1 MAHRSVMVAPPR
13 LTPPG
18 TMTTLTR
25 LARSAALWLA
35 LALLG
40 IAAAAPAPQYDP
52 GADDHEIRIGNTG
65 PYSRPASAYGTTG
78 KAMRAVFD
86 QVNAEGGIHGRRIR
100 FISLD
105 DGYNPAKTVEQVRR
119 LVEHDEVLRMLAP
132 LGTAHNSAIQA
143 YLNARQ
149 VPQLFINSGA
159 SRWGDPQRFPWTMGF
174 TPSYRTEG
182 RAYGRHIVATRPQSK
197 VAVLYQNDDL
207 GKDYLQGLID
217 GLGDRARLVS
227 QQSYEVTDATI
238 DSQVLTMKASG
249 ADVFVNVS
257 TPKFATQALRRA
269 AESGWKPVQYLATVS
284 TSVTAV
290 LKPAGFDNAQGV
302 ISAVYLRDPSD
313 PAIHGSAAY
322 RDYAATIRAHYPGG
336 DPADNFNVNG
346 YTIAQALVHVLRQA
360 GDRLTRANIMQIAA
374 HLNLSLP
381 MLAPGIRVHT
391 RPDDFHPVS
400 QLQLTRF
407 VGQRFEPFGPLVDR

>member
-1 MAHRSVMVAPPR
+1 MS
-13 LTPPG
+13 
-18 TMTTLTR
+18 
-25 LARSAALWLA
+25 LASRRAVLLAAL
-35 LALLG
+35 
-40 IAAAAPAPQYDP
+40 AAPLSVLSRPAPQYDP

-65 PYSRPASAYGTTG
+65 PYSGPASAYGTTG

-86 QVNAEGGIHGRRIR
+86 QVNAEGGVNGRRIR
-100 FISLD
+100 FLSRD

-119 LVEHDEVLRMLAP
+119 LVEDDEVLLMLAP

-143 YLNARQ
+143 YLNARR

-182 RAYGRHIVATRPQSK
+182 RAYARHILATRPQAR
-197 VAVLYQNDDL
+197 VAVLYQNDEL
-207 GKDYLQGLID
+207 GKEYLQGVID
-217 GLGDRARLVS
+217 GLGALAATRLVAR
-227 QQSYEVTDATI
+227 QSYEVTDATV
-238 DSQVLTMKASG
+238 DSQVLTLQASG
-249 ADVFVNVS
+249 ADVFVNVA
-257 TPKFATQALRRA
+257 TPKFAAQAIRRA
-269 AESGWKPVQYLATVS
+269 AESGWKPLQYLATVS

-290 LKPAGFDNAQGV
+290 LKPAGFDNAQGIV
-302 ISAVYLRDPSD
+302 SSMYLRDPSD

-322 RDYAATIRAHYPGG
+322 RDYAETIRRYYPGG

-346 YTIAQALVHVLRQA
+346 YTIAQAMVQVLRQA
-360 GDRLTRANIMQIAA
+360 GDQLTRANVMAIAA
-374 HLNLSLP
+374 HLNLPLP
-381 MLAPGIRVHT
+381 MLAPGIQVHT

-407 VGQRFEPFGPLVDR
+407 VGQRFEPFGPLVER